1 MFKNIP
7 NKDNIHKPQTKVE
20 LSNFQNMISS
30 EMHSTL
36 SNNLKLNINSN
47 FEPELL
53 TDEVSIEPSKNKFN
67 VLSFMNEKDKLPE
80 KKEENENENK
90 EEKHVLNKLDS
101 MSTVFI
107 GSISILGLYCVYKAI
122 KKTM

>member
-90 EEKHVLNKLDS
+90 KEKHVLNKLDS

>member
-1 MFKNIP
+1 MFQNIV

-36 SNNLKLNINSN
+36 SNNLKLNTNSN
-47 FEPELL
+47 FYPELL

-80 KKEENENENK
+80 NEEEKENENK
-90 EEKHVLNKLDS
+90 EEKYMLKKLDS